1 MNARKEGKLAIE
13 GFIDKR
19 ISPNRDYP
27 GRRFKS

>member
-19 ISPNRDYP
+19 ISPEQRLAKGEN
-27 GRRFKS
+27 